1 MKKILLLC
9 LTVILMSSCKPG
21 MKTYTYGNTH
31 GNIENLGMVCAYS
44 NEVFYSFNQGIFKMH
59 ENGTNKIQLTDE
71 AAYYLNLSA
80 PWLYYI
86 EKEDRNIYRVH
97 IESFEKEKLSDVKV
111 RVMHLVDSKLFYNAY
126 DNKTVYCMDLKNMQ
140 TSQIEDIKGE
150 KLCFYEGWLYYTNLD
165 DDSKLYR
172 IKENGKENT
181 KLVEDSC
188 DSFITY
194 KQRLYYTTFEK
205 TDSGTRNHGILYCL
219 SLENSSKTTILE
231 KVTGF
236 NISED
241 LIFTNVTHEK
251 LVWPMVKC
259 KLDGSGEE
267 ILVPNSCV
275 IINTAGNWV
284 YFVNIF
290 NAYLDTH
297 DRELYVARFDSG
309 LFRIKADG
317 SGLYELEAEE

>member
-1 MKKILLLC
+1 MKKTLFLC

-21 MKTYTYGNTH
+21 MKTYTYGNTP
-31 GNIENLGMVCAYS
+31 GNIENLGMVCAYG

-59 ENGTNKIQLTDE
+59 EDGTNKIQLTDE
-71 AAYYLNLSA
+71 SAYYLNLSA

-97 IESFEKEKLSDVKV
+97 IESFEIKKMGDVKV
-111 RVMHLVDSKLFYNAY
+111 RVMHLVDSKLFFSTDDEKTIHRIDLSNLHVNQIAGIRGSKLSFY
-126 DNKTVYCMDLKNMQ
+126 D
-140 TSQIEDIKGE
+140 
-150 KLCFYEGWLYYTNLD
+150 GWLYYVNLD

-241 LIFTNVTHEK
+241 LIFANVTHEK

-275 IINTAGNWV
+275 TINTVGDWV

-297 DRELYVARFDSG
+297 DRELYGARFDQG
-309 LFRIKADG
+309 LFRIQADG
-317 SGLYELEAEE
+317 NNLYELEAEE